1 MSKTPSQVI
10 DFAGSL
16 IAEGRK
22 IVDKGLSH
30 IKVQCL
36 DGGKVSTTK
45 LDDHQLVSYEL
56 AYCAAELTASD
67 FILDYCRKVRDIKG
81 GDELGLE
88 ENLAL
93 MYCAETINNC
103 RGRLVTRLS
112 DFGLSHQD
120 VVTGFGSEESNDFIS
135 QQLSSANMEAM
146 GRTLIKLDGVT
157 GTSILDNEKEMMRDS
172 FRQFANDVVMP
183 IAEDVHRKDLIIP
196 DEILKPLI
204 DLGCFALSIP
214 QQYGGLQPDD
224 REDNLGMIVVTEEL
238 TRGSLGAAGSL
249 ITRPEILARALLK
262 GGTEEQRK
270 YWLPM

>member
-146 GRTLIKLDGVT
+146 GRTLI
-157 GTSILDNEKEMMRDS
+157 
-172 FRQFANDVVMP
+172 QFANDVVMP